1 MIGVLR
7 TRFGKGGVI
16 TARNNINTYDDVVQF
31 HGHSCPGS
39 ALGFRVALEALK
51 WLNAAHAEDEVIVAI
66 VENDSCAVDAIQVM
80 TGCTF
85 GKGNLIFKDVGKRA
99 YTFCDRRTGNCVR
112 IVENYKQ
119 FESPHLQELRKAVF
133 GGTAS
138 EKQKEEWRDFFRKS
152 IDDILSAPADR
163 VLSIAEAKTEIPP
176 RARLFESLICGRCG
190 ECVMEPRAVKIGSG
204 IYCADCAH
212 ILRGSSI

>member
-1 MIGVLR
+1 MLNQ
-7 TRFGKGGVI
+7 K
-16 TARNNINTYDDVVQF
+16 TYEDVVRF

-51 WLNAAHAEDEVIVAI
+51 RLGAAHAEDEEIVAI
-66 VENDSCAVDAIQVM
+66 VENDSCSVDAIQVM

-85 GKGNLIFKDVGKRA
+85 GKGNLIFKDVGKRV
-99 YTFCDRRTGNCVR
+99 YTFCSRRTGDCVR

-119 FESPHLQELRKAVF
+119 SESPHLQELREAVF
-133 GGTAS
+133 GGKAT

-152 IDDILSAPADR
+152 IDDILNAPADR

-176 RARLFESLICGRCG
+176 RACLFNSLICSRCG
-190 ECVMEPRAVKIGSG
+190 ECVMETRAVKIGSG

-212 ILRGSSI
+212 MLRGSSA